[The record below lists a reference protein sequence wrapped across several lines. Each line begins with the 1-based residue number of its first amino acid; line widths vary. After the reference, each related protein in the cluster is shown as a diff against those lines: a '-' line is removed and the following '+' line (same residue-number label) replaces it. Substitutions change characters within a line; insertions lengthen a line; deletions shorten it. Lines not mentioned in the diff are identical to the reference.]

1 MVIFF
6 FLFDDRNIASAI
18 DFLSRC
24 KESSRRRETGCPKET
39 EENEPF

>member
-24 KESSRRRETGCPKET
+24 EESSRRRETGCPKET
-39 EENEPF
+39 GEHETF

>member
-1 MVIFF
+1 MVIF

-18 DFLSRC
+18 DFLTRC